1 MDIFEKMNHFF
12 TETGKEVEQKA
23 REFSD
28 AMRLNTKI
36 RDEKAAIKECMEKIG
51 RLYYEEQKGNGS
63 GVYQEAF
70 ERIHKAKEAIRQA
83 QKEMDEQKK
92 RTTCQNCGASMQKE
106 DLFCSKCGTKRET
119 KDSDDEEIKEAKEKV
134 QEQEK
139 DDISTEKMGESE
151 TEDAEE
157 DTQE

>member
-70 ERIHKAKEAIRQA
+70 ERIHKAR
-83 QKEMDEQKK
+83 
-92 RTTCQNCGASMQKE
+92 C
-106 DLFCSKCGTKRET
+106 
-119 KDSDDEEIKEAKEKV
+119 V
-134 QEQEK
+134 
-139 DDISTEKMGESE
+139 
-151 TEDAEE
+151 
-157 DTQE
+157 